1 MKLGTVVVIC
11 GMILDV
17 LGAVI
22 LARSFIVKRPRD
34 VFYELRSLGGWN
46 FHITRGARDLLL
58 SWLVQAV
65 EARSGALIL
74 GLGFL
79 LQAIAQLLPQY
90 PICYGE
96 VILAVGVCTAVGFF
110 FILQAF
116 FVRHAAR
123 QAKVF
128 YNELE
133 PEAQSKEW
141 KDEISL
147 RCAELEKIINSPRS
161 WLRGKETAPI
171 DTTLTSNE

>member
-1 MKLGTVVVIC
+1 
-11 GMILDV
+11 MILDV

-22 LARSFIVKRPRD
+22 LARSFVVKRPRD
-34 VFYELRSLGGWN
+34 VFRELRSFGTWD
-46 FHITRGARDLLL
+46 FHITQGARDLVI

-65 EARSGALIL
+65 EARSGAVIL

-79 LQAIAQLLPQY
+79 LQAIAQLLPQEL
-90 PICYGE
+90 ICYGGV
-96 VILAVGVCTAVGFF
+96 VIAVGICMAVGLF
-110 FILQAF
+110 FILQSW

-133 PEAQSKEW
+133 SEAQSEKW
-141 KDEISL
+141 GKEISL
-147 RCAELEKIINSPRS
+147 RHKELDHITNSPRS
-161 WLRGKETAPI
+161 WLHGEETPPI

>member
-1 MKLGTVVVIC
+1 MKLGIVVAIC

-22 LARSFIVKRPRD
+22 LARSFVVKRPRD
-34 VFYELRSLGGWN
+34 VFREIRSLGGWN

-65 EARSGALIL
+65 EARSGAFIL

-79 LQAIAQLLPQY
+79 LQAVAQLLPQDL
-90 PICYGE
+90 ICYGE
-96 VILAVGVCTAVGFF
+96 VIIAVGVCAAIIGF
-110 FILQAF
+110 FILPGC

-128 YNELE
+128 YTELE
-133 PEAQSKEW
+133 SDAQSKEW

-161 WLRGKETAPI
+161 WLRNEETAPI
-171 DTTLTSNE
+171 DTTLTSNK

>member
-1 MKLGTVVVIC
+1 MKLATVVVIC

-22 LARSFIVKRPRD
+22 LARSFVVKRPRD
-34 VFYELRSLGGWN
+34 VFRELRSLGGWD

-65 EARSGALIL
+65 EARSGAIIL

-79 LQAIAQLLPQY
+79 LQAIAQLLPQDH
-90 PICYGE
+90 ICYGG
-96 VILAVGVCTAVGFF
+96 VIIAFGVCAAVGFF
-110 FILQAF
+110 FILQSW

-123 QAKVF
+123 QAKIF

-133 PEAQSKEW
+133 SEAQSEKWKNEIPLRLKEL
-141 KDEISL
+141 DHIT
-147 RCAELEKIINSPRS
+147 NSPRS
-161 WLRGKETAPI
+161 WLHGEETPPI
-171 DTTLTSNE
+171 DTTLTSN

>member
-1 MKLGTVVVIC
+1 MNLGTVVVIC

-22 LARSFIVKRPRD
+22 LARSFVVKRPRD
-34 VFYELRSLGGWN
+34 VFRELRCFGVWD
-46 FHITRGARDLLL
+46 FHITRGARELVL

-65 EARSGALIL
+65 EARSGAVIL

-79 LQAIAQLLPQY
+79 LQAIAQLLPQK
-90 PICYGE
+90 PIHYGGA
-96 VILAVGVCTAVGFF
+96 IIAVGVCAAVGLFF
-110 FILQAF
+110 PLQAW

-133 PEAQSKEW
+133 REAQSEVW
-141 KDEISL
+141 RREISL
-147 RCAELEKIINSPRS
+147 RRLELQKIENNPRS
-161 WLRGKETAPI
+161 WLCGGDTTPI
-171 DTTLTSNE
+171 ETTLTSNE